1 MKTFK
6 LKSLQVFE
14 GRENEIKKHAI
25 DLTDGLIINREDD
38 QEQWLVEAFISQK
51 HEDFFLKLEEAEE
64 ELMIEVKIT
73 KESNAPATFI
83 TTIIGIN
90 EIGNHINVLLLGKMV
105 DKRKNIIE
113 NLLSDL
119 IADGYHGEELL
130 DRFKELI

>member
-51 HEDFFLKLEEAEE
+51 HEDFFLQLEEAEE